1 MAALGISLGAK
12 STKRDMVLCRKCW
25 QQGWTSFSFYML
37 KVKGGGWGETLKTL
51 TVLQVW
57 DCNLPR
63 GIQTMQL
70 PSYVLKLKSD
80 LGGCLGSS
88 VLLKIHT
95 QADILTS

>member
-1 MAALGISLGAK
+1 MDQFFILYVESEEE
-12 STKRDMVLCRKCW
+12 
-25 QQGWTSFSFYML
+25 
-37 KVKGGGWGETLKTL
+37 GGGGRVTLKTL

-57 DCNLPR
+57 DCNFPS
-63 GIQTMQL
+63 GIQAMQL

-80 LGGCLGSS
+80 LEGCLGSS